1 MCKCARFS
9 ILLISVIMKVTKLK
23 IFDNVKD
30 SEVAKGAY
38 CLSKDINEGD
48 VSGVVKY

>member
-1 MCKCARFS
+1 
-9 ILLISVIMKVTKLK
+9 MKVTKLKLFTHELK